1 MKTKS
6 RIRIP
11 DHITD
16 PWEQHRYLLS
26 RGECF
31 ESSDLFEQTKRMKG
45 KCEVVF
51 AIRELGG
58 NTKMWGVGP
67 HQK

>member
-1 MKTKS
+1 MKQKS

-16 PWEQHRYLLS
+16 PWEQHRYLLA

-31 ESSDLFEQTKRMKG
+31 ESSDLIEQTKRLKG
-45 KCEVVF
+45 KCEVTFVV
-51 AIRELGG
+51 RTEGG
-58 NTKMWGVGP
+58 GTKIWGVGK